1 MKNKKAKSKGKT
13 SFFKKLI
20 LFFNIIFA
28 LCLILSYLAAY
39 ISPDTF
45 WFIAFF
51 GIAYPLLLL
60 ANIAFI
66 VFWLIA
72 KRKYALLSF
81 IVILIGYNNLYHM
94 VQSSRK
100 YDASELKDAM
110 KIISFNVR
118 DFDIYH
124 YRPLSKTNKNRWAYD
139 FTNRNKIYDFL
150 HREQPDII
158 CFQEYVHDAT
168 RSFNTTDTL
177 KKFLNAKHF
186 HFDYTVNSKNM
197 NYFGVATYTKYPI
210 LDTGRVDFTTASGN
224 MCTYT
229 DVKINNQRVRI
240 YNVHFESIHLQE
252 EDYIFAE
259 NYARSRHKAKEKE
272 DVTIRSEKILRRL
285 KKAFIIRAA
294 QSRIVAEHVR
304 KCKYPVILC
313 GDFNDT
319 PNSYV
324 YHNVT
329 SELIDSFVESGNG
342 FGQSYAGVYPSF
354 RIDYIMHSKDF
365 RSYNY
370 ETVNEEMSDHYPVKC
385 YLKFNK

>member
-1 MKNKKAKSKGKT
+1 MINKKARSKGKT
-13 SFFKKLI
+13 SFFKKVI
-20 LFFNIIFA
+20 LFFNVIFS
-28 LCLILSYLAAY
+28 LGLIVSYTAAY
-39 ISPDTF
+39 ISPDKF
-45 WFIAFF
+45 WLIAFF

-72 KRKYALLSF
+72 KRKFALLSF
-81 IVILIGYNNLYHM
+81 IVIIIGYHNLFRL

-100 YDASELKDAM
+100 YDASELKDAI
-110 KIISFNVR
+110 KVLSFNVR
-118 DFDIYH
+118 VFDIYH
-124 YRPLSKTNKNRWAYD
+124 YKKKWAYD

-150 HREQPDII
+150 KREQPDII

-168 RSFNTTDTL
+168 HNFNTTDTL
-177 KKFLNAKHF
+177 KKFLLAKNC

-197 NYFGVATYTKYPI
+197 NYFGIATYTKYSI
-210 LDTGRVDFTTASGN
+210 IDTGRVDFPTSSGN

-229 DVKINNQRVRI
+229 DVKINNERVRI
-240 YNVHFESIHLQE
+240 YNVHFESIHLEE

-259 NYARSRHKAKEKE
+259 NYAKSRHKKENA
-272 DVTIRSEKILRRL
+272 DATTRSEKILKRL
-285 KKAFIIRAA
+285 KKAYIIRAA
-294 QSRIVAEHVR
+294 QSRIVEEHI
-304 KCKYPVILC
+304 KNCKYPIILC

-324 YHNVT
+324 YHNIA

-385 YLKFNK
+385 YLKFNKEN

>member
-1 MKNKKAKSKGKT
+1 MKNKKAKSKHKT
-13 SFFKKLI
+13 SFFKKVI
-20 LFFNIIFA
+20 LFFNVIFA
-28 LCLILSYLAAY
+28 LCLIVSYAAAY
-39 ISPDTF
+39 VSPDTF

-60 ANIAFI
+60 VNIAFI

-72 KRKYALLSF
+72 KRKYALFSF
-81 IVILIGYNNLYHM
+81 IVIIIGYHNLFRL

-100 YDASELKDAM
+100 YEASELKDAI
-110 KIISFNVR
+110 KVLSFNVR
-118 DFDIYH
+118 VFDIYH
-124 YRPLSKTNKNRWAYD
+124 YKKKWAYD

-150 HREQPDII
+150 RREQPDII

-168 RSFNTTDTL
+168 HNFNTTDTL
-177 KKFLNAKHF
+177 KKFLLAKNC

-197 NYFGVATYTKYPI
+197 NYFGIATYTKYPI
-210 LDTGRVDFTTASGN
+210 IDTGRVDFPTSSGN

-229 DVKINNQRVRI
+229 DVKINNERVRI
-240 YNVHFESIHLQE
+240 YNVHFESIHLEE

-259 NYARSRHKAKEKE
+259 NYAKSKHKKAEA
-272 DVTIRSEKILRRL
+272 DATTRSEKILKRL
-285 KKAFIIRAA
+285 KKAYIIRAA
-294 QSRIVAEHVR
+294 QSRIVEEHI
-304 KCKYPVILC
+304 KNCKYPVILC

-365 RSYNY
+365 KSYNF

-385 YLKFNK
+385 YLKFNKEN